1 MLKKIMHPILIVS
14 IIIQLFVPVGM
25 IAYGNKAEEDL
36 QKYGKEFR
44 IPVYVQSIY
53 NGLVDFGMYKFIC
66 SHDRGSYVV
75 LEEDEYGYVYLEESQ
90 SQKPKTHDY
99 IYVTKENLNKLNED
113 FVVNSDVNA
122 WRVREESAY
131 LLIRA
136 YNGNFEIIDL
146 YMDGVPAEEW
156 FENATSG
163 MDEYGNFELR

>member
-1 MLKKIMHPILIVS
+1 M
-14 IIIQLFVPVGM
+14 
-25 IAYGNKAEEDL
+25 
-36 QKYGKEFR
+36 
-44 IPVYVQSIY
+44 
-53 NGLVDFGMYKFIC
+53 
-66 SHDRGSYVV
+66 
-75 LEEDEYGYVYLEESQ
+75 
-90 SQKPKTHDY
+90 
-99 IYVTKENLNKLNED
+99 TKENQNKLNED